1 MKKIE
6 ENAIQFFLYMSA
18 LKCVQVFSWV
28 WIDSV
33 FTGEQILN
41 KKTLMNIRI
50 FVKNLADTVSFSSG
64 RPLKSSPLPFH
75 IGTWKGICLSFES
88 KHNCVSV
95 VKLAGLWEEL
105 VVFAARHQDK
115 VNTGCFRST
124 YKRAESTLVVD
135 SVKRSAF
142 ASTELLSQR
151 QNMLLWGGG
160 NLS

>member
-1 MKKIE
+1 
-6 ENAIQFFLYMSA
+6 MSA

-28 WIDSV
+28 WIHSV

-41 KKTLMNIRI
+41 KKTLMNVRI

-75 IGTWKGICLSFES
+75 IGTWKGICVSFES

-142 ASTELLSQR
+142 ASTELLAQR